1 MLLLKFKFSL
11 CAVLLLLISVVA
23 NPTPIFAQS
32 ALSGSGFDTDK
43 PIEILADSL
52 EVQQE
57 KQIAVFEG
65 NVQVIQGE
73 MRLKAAKL
81 LVYYADN
88 DSKQKTASDDNPPNI
103 RKIDAIGNVFLSS
116 PRETAKG
123 DKGVYDVVNK
133 RIELAGNVVLT
144 QGKNV
149 LRGQNMTLDLVT
161 GKSRIEG
168 TGSGNT
174 KGRVRG
180 IFVPQQKN

>member
-1 MLLLKFKFSL
+1 MTFLKIKIAAALTLVACILFG
-11 CAVLLLLISVVA
+11 SVA
-23 NPTPIFAQS
+23 AWAQS
-32 ALSGSGFDTDK
+32 ALSSSGFDTDK

-57 KQIAVFEG
+57 KQTATFEG
-65 NVQVIQGE
+65 NVQVLQGD
-73 MRLKAAKL
+73 MRLKAARL
-81 LVYYADN
+81 VVYYAGDKATKSTTDEN
-88 DSKQKTASDDNPPNI
+88 NPPSI
-103 RKIDAIGNVFLSS
+103 RKIDAFGDVFLSS

-144 QGKNV
+144 QGKNI

-168 TGSGNT
+168 SGTGNT

-180 IFVPQQKN
+180 IFVPQKKN